1 MKRRPPRSTR
11 TDTLFPYTTLFRS
24 PRSEDAFVEHL
35 PKVVET
41 DPPLSVVEVGQKLAA
56 GEDRV
61 GMQEMTGRGPEGII
75 PGVPIQHGAESGTD
89 EVGLAAIHQAADRAA
104 LVRRSEEHKSELPSL
119 MRSSYAVF

>member
-75 PGVPIQHGAESGTD
+75 PGVPIQHGAESGTA
-89 EVGLAAIHQAADRAA
+89 EVGLPAINKAADRAA
-104 LVRRSEEHKSELPSL
+104 LVRSVDLRPRTDQPVL
-119 MRSSYAVF
+119 